1 MEKNEIPKI
10 NNNIKPISM
19 YDEMSSSYLS
29 YAMSVI
35 VSRALPDIR
44 DGLKPVHRRIIYA
57 MHKGGFDW
65 SKQFRKSARIVGD
78 VIGKY
83 HPHGDQAVYD
93 ALVRMVQ
100 EFSMSLPLVDGQ
112 GNFGSIDGDP
122 PAAMRYTETKL
133 AKVSQFL
140 IDDIEKNTVSFKS
153 NYDETEQEP
162 IVLPAQYPN
171 LLVNGAGG
179 IAVGMAT
186 SIPPHNLGEV
196 VDGTLALIKNKD
208 IKINELMKHIPG
220 PDFPTG
226 GLIIGKDIIK
236 QGYKTGRGSFKIRG
250 EISVENLKNGKDRLV
265 VSSIPYQINKSNLN
279 ERIAELVRDKKI
291 EGISDIRDESNSE
304 GIRVSI
310 DLRRNVEPETV
321 KRQLYKYT
329 SIESSFGF
337 NSLAIV
343 DQKPKTCN
351 LKDFLENFLKFRE
364 DVVIKRTKF
373 DLKKAEERVHIL
385 LGLSVS
391 VENID
396 KVIKIIRS
404 SKNPDEAK
412 NSLLKTTWKINKSS
426 KLIKLVDSKN
436 YKGKYVLSNDQVI
449 SILELRLQK
458 LTAIGIN
465 EIEVEIKKL
474 AEEISKYKK
483 IINSKNEL
491 LRVISS
497 DLQMI
502 KDKFS
507 VPRRTKII
515 DAILNYDI
523 EETIQKESVIITIT
537 LQGYIKRGALSGV
550 KQQKRGGK
558 GKTGIKT
565 REEDSVVQTLSVDT
579 HTSLL
584 FFSTEGLAY
593 KVKAWKIPEGSASSK
608 GKSLFNILPLKNHQ
622 SISSIMPF
630 PDEDVDKK
638 NMHIIFATSKGKIR
652 KNNLEDFS
660 SINASG
666 KIAMKLDSDDKIIGV
681 KICTDDQDIML
692 NTKFGKCIRF
702 ESKKLRVF
710 KGRSSK
716 GIRGINLSEQDTIVS
731 LSIIDKD
738 DIKKNKSKTRDEKSE
753 VKAKEKYILSIT
765 ENGYGKRTSHYDFR
779 VTNRGGKGII
789 GIVNSPRNGNVSSS
803 FPVFEGDQILIST
816 NKGRVIRTA
825 VTEIRIAGRN
835 TQGFSLAMILGVI
848 FGTYS
853 SIYIANPILVALKV
867 SQRTIVKEEKD

>member
-1 MEKNEIPKI
+1 MQKNEASKDL
-10 NNNIKPISM
+10 NIKSISM

-35 VSRALPDIR
+35 ISRALPDVR
-44 DGLKPVHRRIIYA
+44 DGLKPVHRRILYA

-100 EFSMSLPLVDGQ
+100 DFTMSLPLIDGQ

-122 PAAMRYTETKL
+122 PAAMRYTETRL
-133 AKVSQFL
+133 AKVSQYL

-162 IVLPAQYPN
+162 VVLPAQYPN

-196 VDGTLALIKNKD
+196 IDATLALIKKKD
-208 IKINELMKHIPG
+208 IKINELMKYIPG

-250 EISVENLKNGKDRLV
+250 DINVENLKNGKDRLV
-265 VSSIPYQINKSNLN
+265 ITSIPYQINKSNLN

-291 EGISDIRDESNSE
+291 EGISDIRDESNRE
-304 GIRVSI
+304 GIRVAI
-310 DLRRNVEPETV
+310 DLRRNIEPETV

-337 NSLAIV
+337 NTLAIV
-343 DQKPKTCN
+343 DNKPKNCN

-364 DVVIKRTKF
+364 DVVIKKTKY

-385 LGLSVS
+385 FGLSVS

-412 NSLLKTTWKINKSS
+412 KSLLKTKWRINKSS
-426 KLIKLVDSKN
+426 KLIKLVEGKN
-436 YKGKYVLSNDQVI
+436 NKNPYSLSEYQVL
-449 SILELRLQK
+449 SILELKLQK
-458 LTAIGIN
+458 LTALGID
-465 EIEVEIKKL
+465 EIEIEIKKL
-474 AEEISKYKK
+474 AELIVKYKK
-483 IINSKNEL
+483 IINSKSEL
-491 LRVISS
+491 LKVISN
-497 DLQMI
+497 DLEKI
-502 KDKFS
+502 KEKFTY
-507 VPRRTKII
+507 PRRTKII
-515 DAILNYDI
+515 DAVLNYNI

-537 LQGYIKRGALSGV
+537 LQGYIKRGALSNV

-558 GKTGIKT
+558 GKSGIKT
-565 REEDSVVQTLSVDT
+565 RGEDSVVQTLSVNT
-579 HTSLL
+579 HTNLL
-584 FFSTEGLAY
+584 FFSTEGLSY
-593 KVKAWKIPEGSASSK
+593 KIKAWKIPEGSASSK
-608 GKSLFNILPLKNHQ
+608 GKSLFNILPLKSHQ

-630 PDEDVDKK
+630 PDEEMDTK
-638 NMHIIFATSKGKIR
+638 NRHIIFATSNGKIR
-652 KNNLEDFS
+652 KNNLEDFT
-660 SINASG
+660 SINSSG
-666 KIAMKLDSDDKIIGV
+666 KIAMKLDGNDKIIGV
-681 KICTDDQDIML
+681 KICKDDQDIIL
-692 NTKFGKCIRF
+692 STKLGKCIRF
-702 ESKKLRVF
+702 ESRKLRVF

-716 GIRGINLSEQDTIVS
+716 GIRGINLSDKDSIVS
-731 LSIIDKD
+731 LSIINHDN
-738 DIKKNKSKTRDEKSE
+738 KKNLKNKASQVELKT
-753 VKAKEKYILSIT
+753 KEKFILSIT

-789 GIVNSPRNGNVSSS
+789 GIVNSARNGNVSSS
-803 FPVFEGDQILIST
+803 FPVYEGDQILIST

-825 VTEIRIAGRN
+825 VKEIRIAGRN
-835 TQGFSLAMILGVI
+835 TQGVRIIKLTGDE
-848 FGTYS
+848 
-853 SIYIANPILVALKV
+853 KV
-867 SQRTIVKEEKD
+867 VSAIKLEDNLI